1 MAQGSFPGSAA
12 AGSGGVPQAL
22 VAAVTAAL
30 DRAFIDT
37 VHARY
42 GGAMS
47 AMVVG
52 DGAAQEQL
60 LRASPANVTGRLLLE
75 LHLLDE
81 DGGGA
86 APNPGGFSNLFQGL
100 SRIIGHVTMQPAP
113 GGRMMD
119 VKVVTELFDDQDGA
133 ARVSETAHATGVLLQ
148 ERPPHLAGG
157 QDVARIDVV
166 RSPADQQQRGLSQ
179 RQGQRGWLPHPER
192 TRGNR
197 GGGLGV
203 NGRVTAPP
211 SQLSL
216 PVSATLLRRLAERLV
231 QAKEIGDRLERVVVG
246 LEHGDAG

>member
-100 SRIIGHVTMQPAP
+100 SRIIGHVTMRPAP

-119 VKVVTELFDDQDGA
+119 VKVVTEMFDDAGC
-133 ARVSETAHATGVLLQ
+133 RGPRYPVTAHATGIPVLHEASAPSRNAASTVVAHRCRAQ
-148 ERPPHLAGG
+148 PGRPA
-157 QDVARIDVV
+157 A
-166 RSPADQQQRGLSQ
+166 A
-179 RQGQRGWLPHPER
+179 
-192 TRGNR
+192 
-197 GGGLGV
+197 
-203 NGRVTAPP
+203 
-211 SQLSL
+211 
-216 PVSATLLRRLAERLV
+216 
-231 QAKEIGDRLERVVVG
+231 
-246 LEHGDAG
+246 